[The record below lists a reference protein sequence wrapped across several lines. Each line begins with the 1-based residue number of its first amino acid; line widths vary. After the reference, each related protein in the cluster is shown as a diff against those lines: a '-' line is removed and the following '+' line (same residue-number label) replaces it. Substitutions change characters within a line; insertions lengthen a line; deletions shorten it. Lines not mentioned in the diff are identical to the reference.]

1 MAAGDISQA
10 MLAAVRFRIGETAAD
25 VVLDAT
31 IYDYLSEAEMALAS
45 EEALD
50 AAMLPLTEI
59 KSGIWSAGIYA
70 YLLPWDFL
78 RERYVTVGGVMAR
91 RVRLQDIEA
100 FNTNVYM
107 TPSKTKPFYTISDA
121 QIQFYTGSQNPDA
134 ATYQVWYVRKP
145 MWVRAVA
152 TIADAGGGNWRVNTS
167 AVHNLTAADA
177 TALTVL
183 KYEDSLTAGLYAGV
197 DITLGSYV
205 DTDSMGL
212 SGYASGAAT
221 GGRVVHQSR
230 MQVQSNE
237 DPLLPKLFHGM
248 MMDWAVSRCREQFGH
263 FGEAVRQMTHFTQ
276 RVEALKER
284 YGGGPAFDG
293 IVGDSGRRTQGG

>member
-1 MAAGDISQA
+1 MAAGDISQT
-10 MLAAVRFRIGETAAD
+10 MKAAVRFRIAEPVAD
-25 VVLDAT
+25 VVLDQT

-45 EEALD
+45 EESLD

-59 KSGIWSAGIYA
+59 KAGIWNASTYA

-100 FNTNVYM
+100 FNSNAFF
-107 TPSKTKPFYTISDA
+107 TPTKAKPFYTISDG
-121 QIQFYTGSQNPDA
+121 QIQFYTGSQNPDSSV
-134 ATYQVWYVRKP
+134 YQVWYVRKP

-152 TIADAGGGNWRVNTS
+152 TIADAGGGVWRVNTS
-167 AVHNLTAADA
+167 AVHNLTAGNVGDI
-177 TALTVL
+177 L
-183 KYEDSLTAGLYAGV
+183 KYEDSATAGLYAGL
-197 DITLGSYV
+197 DLTIGSYV

-212 SGYASGAAT
+212 SPYTAGAGT
-221 GGRVVHQSR
+221 GGRVVHTNR
-230 MQVQSNE
+230 MQVQSTE

-248 MMDWAVSRCREQFGH
+248 MMDFAVSRCREQMGH
-263 FGEAVRQMTHFTQ
+263 FGEAARQMAHFTQ

-284 YGGGPAFDG
+284 YGTGPAFDG
-293 IVGDSGRRTQGG
+293 IVGDAGKRTQGG